1 MVKLTIK
8 INMDNL
14 FTHDGIMI
22 NTKLL
27 GKIQDLIDFDQYN
40 KIDLKLKKIR
50 L

>member
-8 INMDNL
+8 INRDNL

-27 GKIQDLIDFDQYN
+27 GKIQDLL
-40 KIDLKLKKIR
+40 LKAIR
-50 L
+50 KFVYCQFLIN